1 MKRDEKG
8 KKKMHENGAS
18 CERGEEGILERSFST
33 ISSGQHVS
41 RGKLIGELFDD
52 VVVGNNSRES

>member
-1 MKRDEKG
+1 
-8 KKKMHENGAS
+8 MHENGAS
-18 CERGEEGILERSFST
+18 CETGEEGILERSFST
-33 ISSGQHVS
+33 ISSGRHVS